1 MFKLLAAVPGMVHVP
16 FTGGAP
22 QVNSLLG
29 GHIPMGV
36 ITMTSQFFE
45 LHRSGKLRL
54 VAVTTPSKST
64 ELPDVPAAQET
75 VPGLIALNFAG
86 LYAPKGTPKAIIDQI
101 SAATSKV
108 IADPELQKLYR
119 AGGFEPELRNT
130 PDVLRDYLA
139 SELAKWGPVV
149 KASGFQIK

>member
-1 MFKLLAAVPGMVHVP
+1 
-16 FTGGAP
+16 
-22 QVNSLLG
+22 
-29 GHIPMGV
+29 MGV

-64 ELPDVPAAQET
+64 ELPDVPAAET